1 MVANEP
7 VKGAMMTATVDTVRE
22 EETDAALWP
31 IGQVARE
38 VGLTARAIRYY
49 QEYGLLRPAVSVKG
63 AGRLFDASDVQR
75 LREIKRL
82 REDVGFSLAEIAELL
97 DTDDTRAR
105 LRQRFHGTTDTGVRE
120 TVLREAIAL
129 AEQRLALIERKLTL
143 VAAVRDEEAAR
154 LGQLREALA
163 AATTATKPE
172 AQEGKGTDGDNA

>member
-1 MVANEP
+1 
-7 VKGAMMTATVDTVRE
+7 MMTATVDTVRE

-163 AATTATKPE
+163 AAATATKPE